1 MDGVDKGRRIV
12 ALLAIL
18 ALVVVVAI
26 LSFSDRTAKPMQLNG
41 DMLGQ
46 DNTETSV
53 EYSQRASESLENAAV
68 GEEAY
73 SLVTFTQP
81 LSPSEASNLLEGV
94 GRVNA
99 MVMLSA
105 PAMDLPEPIA
115 GETREDVFNRQ
126 IKLVDAQLSGIGN
139 VRAPGELNGVVV
151 WDIPQKVRVLSESSL
166 VYSVETLPP
175 DAAWGSFGIR
185 PVDTSGTNF

>member
-1 MDGVDKGRRIV
+1 MDGVDKGRRII

-53 EYSQRASESLENAAV
+53 EYLQRASESLADATD

-73 SLVTFTQP
+73 SLVTFAQP
-81 LSPSEASNLLEGV
+81 LSPAEAGELLDGI
-94 GRVNA
+94 GRVSA

-126 IKLVDAQLSGIGN
+126 IALVDAQLSGIGN

-151 WDIPQKVRVLSESSL
+151 WDIPENVRPLAESPL
-166 VYSVETLPP
+166 VYSIETLPP
-175 DAAWGSFGIR
+175 DAAWGSFGVR
-185 PVDTSGTNF
+185 PVDVE

>member
-1 MDGVDKGRRIV
+1 MDGFDKGRRIV

-18 ALVVVVAI
+18 TLLTVVAV

-41 DMLGQ
+41 DVLGQ
-46 DNTETSV
+46 DSSETSA
-53 EYSQRASESLENAAV
+53 EYLQRASESVANAED
-68 GEEAY
+68 GEQAY

-81 LSPSEASNLLEGV
+81 LSPSEASNLLEGI

-126 IKLVDAQLSGIGN
+126 IKLVDAQLSGIGD
-139 VRAPGELNGVVV
+139 VHAPGELNGVVV

-185 PVDTSGTNF
+185 PVDTSGTSF

>member
-1 MDGVDKGRRIV
+1 MDGFDKGRRIV

-18 ALVVVVAI
+18 TLLTVVAV

-41 DMLGQ
+41 DVLGQ
-46 DNTETSV
+46 DSSETSA
-53 EYSQRASESLENAAV
+53 EYLQRASESVANAED
-68 GEEAY
+68 GEQAY

-81 LSPSEASNLLEGV
+81 LSPSEASNLLEGI

-126 IKLVDAQLSGIGN
+126 IKLVDAQLSGIGD
-139 VRAPGELNGVVV
+139 VHAPGELNGVVV